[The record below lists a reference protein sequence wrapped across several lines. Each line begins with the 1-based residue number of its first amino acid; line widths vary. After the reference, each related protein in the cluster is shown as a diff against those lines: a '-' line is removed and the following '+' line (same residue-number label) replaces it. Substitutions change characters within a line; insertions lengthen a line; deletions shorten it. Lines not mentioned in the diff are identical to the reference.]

1 MKPVGPTY
9 AAPDKVLPVFG
20 MFERQTYDNLFLSC
34 CICFCFLH
42 GSLHEMLGQG
52 NFAKA
57 YHARNARTGQEV
69 AIKVMEK

>member
-1 MKPVGPTY
+1 
-9 AAPDKVLPVFG
+9 
-20 MFERQTYDNLFLSC
+20 
-34 CICFCFLH
+34 
-42 GSLHEMLGQG
+42 MLGQG